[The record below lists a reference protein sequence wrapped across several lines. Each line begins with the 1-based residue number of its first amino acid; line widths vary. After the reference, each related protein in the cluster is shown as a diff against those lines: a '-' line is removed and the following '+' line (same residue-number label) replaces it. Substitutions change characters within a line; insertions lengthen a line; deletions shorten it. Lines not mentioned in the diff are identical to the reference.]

1 MAGYASRPAPGSTCT
16 IGLMRYRSSTVGCLW
31 LVGALANQVYLAHRP
46 KPGPPSRWLRTLN
59 CRRRLLHLC
68 SSAALCQ
75 PSPCRPSLIHLAR
88 PVRKG
93 ANECRMLKAAWQF
106 RTQLC
111 PGKWGS
117 DWRTS
122 VEVLASSESTTKT
135 AAQTSI

>member
-1 MAGYASRPAPGSTCT
+1 MRSRPAPGSTCT
-16 IGLMRYRSSTVGCLW
+16 IGLMRYRNSTVGCLW

-46 KPGPPSRWLRTLN
+46 KPGPPSRWLRGYFKLPPSASSFVQFCGSLSAKPLQTVLN
-59 CRRRLLHLC
+59 
-68 SSAALCQ
+68 
-75 PSPCRPSLIHLAR
+75 PSCETRSQGP
-88 PVRKG
+88 
-93 ANECRMLKAAWQF
+93 NECRMLKAAWQF